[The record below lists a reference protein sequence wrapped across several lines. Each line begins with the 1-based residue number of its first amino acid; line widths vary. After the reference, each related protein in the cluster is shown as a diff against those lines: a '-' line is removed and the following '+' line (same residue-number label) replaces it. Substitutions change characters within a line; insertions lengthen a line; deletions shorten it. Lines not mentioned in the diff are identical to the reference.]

1 MRIATM
7 LTMLFVG
14 VVTQSCRIDMPPLL
28 NLIANYKPR
37 DREEP
42 GPYNFSRSKA
52 LMLKGGF
59 RDTLVLG
66 DDHDDTHGINMRQL
80 MTAMQVPQEH
90 IVYMDRFGSHRGRGD
105 FGLIDLTSD
114 AYTEIREAARVVHVP
129 YFIPL
134 DGIQD
139 APRIASTDNILY
151 ILATTNLV
159 GEGANVLQGIRDIF
173 NSNHPFWSSTDAR
186 LDSLRKERFRGMQ
199 ATYAT
204 GKALGVIGARITEE
218 GTIAPSTWT
227 VSCGDIQESCFS
239 IIPDQS
245 SSFGSARIAAIAFY
259 LSQLYETE
267 EEVRAALEVCAV
279 DVGEPG
285 VDREYGRGLVN
296 LLCPRVLER
305 EVEIVSQ
312 YLQEKEMSVAEG
324 GDVAGTWHAEAVPL
338 EIYLPSALRETIKP
352 TYTGT
357 ANGTIQFG
365 KNQLVSAEFIL
376 RAEIEASFLLDI
388 TATAEDIVV
397 TEGKYAIENSVLA
410 MGEYVYTYTATEDS
424 LYLVRSLT
432 LNEALAFLPGSFA
445 ELAGTVTKDLLVDD
459 PIRITIRFAKTAEAL
474 LGDFNGDN
482 SVDFEDFLLFVGAFG
497 STQGD
502 QTYNP
507 WMDLNEDGHVAFE
520 DFLLFASAFSRSQAG

>member
-7 LTMLFVG
+7 LTILFVG

-28 NLIANYKPR
+28 DLIANYKPR
-37 DREEP
+37 NLEEP

-52 LMLKGGF
+52 LMLRGGF

-66 DDHDDTHGINMRQL
+66 DDHDDTHGIRMKQL
-80 MTAMQVPQEH
+80 MTAMRVPQEH
-90 IVYMDRFGSHRGRGD
+90 IVYMDRFGSHRGGGD
-105 FGLIDLTSD
+105 YGLIDLVSD

-129 YFIPL
+129 YRIPL
-134 DGIQD
+134 KNIQD
-139 APRIASTDNILY
+139 APRIAGTDNILY
-151 ILATTNLV
+151 VLATLNTV
-159 GEGANVLQGIRDIF
+159 GEGAIPGGRDIF
-173 NSNHPFWSSTDAR
+173 NSNHPFWSSDDAR
-186 LDSLRKERFRGMQ
+186 LDSLKKEKFRGMQ

-227 VSCGDIQESCFS
+227 VSCGDIQESCFG
-239 IIPDQS
+239 IVPDQS
-245 SSFGSARIAAIAFY
+245 SSFGSARVAAIAFY

-285 VDREYGRGLVN
+285 VDREFGRGLVN

-305 EVEIVSQ
+305 EVEIVAQ
-312 YLQEKEMSVAEG
+312 YLREEEMYVAEG

-338 EIYLPSALRETIKP
+338 EIYFPSALRETIKP

-357 ANGTIQFG
+357 VNGTVRFG
-365 KNQLVSAEFIL
+365 RNQLVSAEFTL

-388 TATAEDIVV
+388 AATAEDVV
-397 TEGKYAIENSVLA
+397 ATEGKYAVENSVLT
-410 MGEYVYTYTATEDS
+410 MGEYAYTFTATEDS

-432 LNEALAFLPGSFA
+432 LNEVLALLPDSFA

-459 PIRITIRFAKTAEAL
+459 PIRITIRFVKTAEAL
-474 LGDFNGDN
+474 LADFNADN
-482 SVDFEDFLLFVGAFG
+482 NVDFEDFLLFVAAFG
-497 STQGD
+497 TTDGD
-502 QTYNP
+502 PDFRP
-507 WMDLNEDGHVAFE
+507 WTDLNGDDRIDFT
-520 DFLLFASAFSRSQAG
+520 DFLLFAAAFSQTG